1 MEAEEGIVTGADI
14 LNMDLR
20 HTELVVLSACETGV
34 GDIVDLEGVFGLRR
48 AFILA
53 GVQTLVS
60 SLWQVPDYHTRELMS
75 SFYEHL
81 LSGRPREQAL
91 REAQLAMKAKYA
103 DPLYWGAFI
112 CHGAP
117 GILSIRPAAAVA
129 PP

>member
-60 SLWQVPDYHTRELMS
+60 SLWRVPDYHTRELMN

-81 LSGRPREQAL
+81 LSGLPREQAL
-91 REAQLAMKAKYA
+91 REAQLAMKAKYP

-112 CHGAP
+112 CQGAP
-117 GILSIRPAAAVA
+117 GILSIRPAATVA
-129 PP
+129 